1 MPSHKPSPT
10 GALTAPEAAG
20 KVDIASVW
28 PGRNDLRQAAGP
40 PVVMHKNEKGRPARR
55 PSFIL

>member
-10 GALTAPEAAG
+10 GALTAPSQSEIAAIAARIAAEAAG

-28 PGRNDLRQAAGP
+28 PGRNAIC
-40 PVVMHKNEKGRPARR
+40 VRR
-55 PSFIL
+55 PVRRS